1 MTDSEMQLSDDEDY
15 DLEYDSNSESEPD
28 VDLENQYYHA
38 KSVKDDDPDE
48 ALAGFER
55 VLELEEEKGEWGFK
69 ALKQQTKINFK
80 LERYD
85 QMLESYR
92 KLLGYIKNAV
102 TRNYSEKSINSILDY
117 ISSAKKMTLL
127 ENFYEL
133 TLESLK
139 HAKNERL
146 WFKTN
151 RKLADLYLQNSDWA
165 ALTNVLKQ
173 LRLSCLTPEGQEDQ
187 KKGTQLM
194 EIIQIDIQM
203 STLRKDNK
211 KLKQLYEKSKQI
223 KSAIPHPLTKG
234 IIHECGGKMHL
245 SEQLYQQAHT
255 DFFEAF
261 KCFDEAGSP
270 RRISSLKYL
279 VLANML
285 SQSDINPFDSQ
296 EAKPYKADP
305 EIKAMTELR
314 EAYQNDD
321 IDQFERIIRD
331 RHLRQAVMGDAF
343 IKEHIEAL
351 LKLIR
356 TQVLVKLIK
365 PYTRVKLSSLAA
377 ELKIEE
383 KEVESLLVTCIVDG
397 QIKGKIN
404 QNTGILLM
412 DKNAQALDK
421 RYEAISKWGE
431 ELIELQKSLESKI
444 S

>member
-1 MTDSEMQLSDDEDY
+1 MFDDEEDY
-15 DLEYDSNSESEPD
+15 DLEYSEDSNSEPD
-28 VDLENQYYHA
+28 VDLENQYYNA
-38 KSVKDDDPDE
+38 KSIKDDDPNG
-48 ALAGFER
+48 ALSGFSR
-55 VLELEEEKGEWGFK
+55 VLELEEDKGEWGFK
-69 ALKQQTKINFK
+69 ALKQQTKINFR

-85 QMLESYR
+85 YMLESYR

-127 ENFYEL
+127 ESFYEL

-151 RKLADLYLQNSDWA
+151 TKLANLYLQNADWNG
-165 ALTNVLKQ
+165 LSIVLKQ
-173 LRLSCLTPEGQEDQ
+173 LKQSCLTQEGEEDH
-187 KKGTQLM
+187 KKGTQLL

-203 STLRKDNK
+203 STVRKDNK

-245 SEQLYQQAHT
+245 AEELYEQAHT

-285 SQSDINPFDSQ
+285 SQSNINPFDSQ
-296 EAKPYKADP
+296 EAKPYKSDP
-305 EIKAMTELR
+305 EIQAMTELR
-314 EAYQNDD
+314 EAYQNND
-321 IDQFERIIRD
+321 IDQFERILRD
-331 RHLRQAVMGDAF
+331 RQLRQAVMGDPF
-343 IKEHIEAL
+343 IREHIESL

-365 PYTRVKLSSLAA
+365 PYTRVKLSAIA
-377 ELKIEE
+377 NELKIEE
-383 KEVESLLVTCIVDG
+383 NEVESLLVTCIVDG
-397 QIKGKIN
+397 QIRGRIN
-404 QNTGILLM
+404 QSTGILLM
-412 DKNAQALDK
+412 EKNVDASDERYQA
-421 RYEAISKWGE
+421 ITKWGVQ
-431 ELIELQKSLESKI
+431 LIELQKSLEAKI

>member
-1 MTDSEMQLSDDEDY
+1 MSDSEMFEDEEDY
-15 DLEYDSNSESEPD
+15 DLVYTSGSDSEPD
-28 VDLENQYYHA
+28 VDLENQYYSA
-38 KSVKDDDPDE
+38 KSLKDGNPNGAIE
-48 ALAGFER
+48 GFMK
-55 VLELEEEKGEWGFK
+55 VLKLEEEKGEWGFK
-69 ALKQQTKINFK
+69 ALKQQTKINFR

-85 QMLESYR
+85 DMLESYR

-117 ISSAKKMTLL
+117 ISSAKKMSLL
-127 ENFYEL
+127 ESFYEL

-151 RKLADLYLQNSDWA
+151 TKLANLYLQNEDWNN
-165 ALTNVLKQ
+165 LSNVLKQ
-173 LRLSCLTPEGQEDQ
+173 LKQSCLTPEGTEDH
-187 KKGTQLM
+187 KKGTQLL

-203 STLRKDNK
+203 STTTKDNK
-211 KLKQLYEKSKQI
+211 KLKLLYEKSKQI

-245 SEQLYQQAHT
+245 AEELYGQAHT

-296 EAKPYKADP
+296 EAKPYKSDP
-305 EIKAMTELR
+305 EILAMTELR
-314 EAYQNDD
+314 EAYQNND
-321 IDQFERIIRD
+321 IDQFERILRD
-331 RHLRQAVMGDAF
+331 RKLREAVMGDPF
-343 IKEHIEAL
+343 IREHIEAL

-365 PYTRVKLSSLAA
+365 PYTRVKLSAIA
-377 ELKIEE
+377 NELKIEE
-383 KEVESLLVTCIVDG
+383 NEVESLLVTCIVDG

-404 QNTGILLM
+404 QSTGVLLM
-412 DKNAQALDK
+412 ERNEEARHE
-421 RYEAISKWGE
+421 RYEAITKWGNQ
-431 ELIELQKSLESKI
+431 LIELQKSIEAKI

>member
-1 MTDSEMQLSDDEDY
+1 MGTHPIFESDFDCLTEMSDLDMIDDEDEY
-15 DLEYDSNSESEPD
+15 DLVYSEDSNSEPD
-28 VDLENQYYHA
+28 VDLENQYYNA
-38 KSVKDDDPDE
+38 KSQKDDDPDA
-48 ALAGFER
+48 ALSGFSR

-69 ALKQQTKINFK
+69 ALKQQTKINFR
-80 LERYD
+80 LERYND
-85 QMLESYR
+85 MLDSYR

-117 ISSAKKMTLL
+117 ISSAK
-127 ENFYEL
+127 
-133 TLESLK
+133 
-139 HAKNERL
+139 
-146 WFKTN
+146 
-151 RKLADLYLQNSDWA
+151 
-165 ALTNVLKQ
+165 Q
-173 LRLSCLTPEGQEDQ
+173 LNQSCLTQDGEEDQ
-187 KKGTQLM
+187 KKGTQLL

-203 STLRKDNK
+203 STIRKDNK
-211 KLKQLYEKSKQI
+211 KLKQLYEKSKAI

-245 SEQLYQQAHT
+245 AEELYNQAHT

-296 EAKPYKADP
+296 EAKPYKSDP
-305 EIKAMTELR
+305 EIQAMTELR
-314 EAYQNDD
+314 EAYQNND
-321 IDQFERIIRD
+321 IDQFERILRD
-331 RHLRQAVMGDAF
+331 RQLRQAVMGDPF
-343 IKEHIEAL
+343 IREHIESL

-365 PYTRVKLSSLAA
+365 PYTRVKLSSIAC

-383 KEVESLLVTCIVDG
+383 NEVESLLVTCIVDG

-404 QNTGILLM
+404 QSTGILVM
-412 DKNAQALDK
+412 EKKAKAADE
-421 RYEAISKWGE
+421 RYAAIFKWGS
-431 ELIELQKSLESKI
+431 ELIDLQKSLESKI